1 MDMHHIPLPLGLNG
15 AFFKSPPALKKIKRA
30 RKTMYTF
37 TLDFTV
43 SILMARPPAKEAQ
56 VERSSAIKLNKSN
69 FGLTE
74 RLITVIR

>member
-1 MDMHHIPLPLGLNG
+1 
-15 AFFKSPPALKKIKRA
+15 
-30 RKTMYTF
+30 MYTF